1 MFDITQGKY
10 WKRKMATILA
20 EYKKWRLTI
29 ISLHHYDYLV
39 KSLCL
44 NTIITIDIIIAGY
57 FTKIKTTSNAQT
69 FSRTDFL
76 TRYKRLLA
84 L

>member
-44 NTIITIDIIIAGY
+44 NNY
-57 FTKIKTTSNAQT
+57 YN
-69 FSRTDFL
+69 
-76 TRYKRLLA
+76 
-84 L
+84 